1 MAAAPNPTA
10 APPNRMADA
19 DLIVRSGTVVLP
31 NELACGHDVAVIDG
45 RIAAVGPQLPM
56 TAHAEIEAGGLHV
69 FPGGVDPHVHF
80 NEPGRTEWE
89 GIATG
94 SRSLAR
100 GGLTTYVDMPLNSLP
115 VTADEDAFELKV
127 RAANVSS
134 LVDFGLWG
142 GLVPGKLRH
151 VEGLFRRGVLGF
163 KAFMCESG
171 MAEFPAVDDLT
182 LCEGMRR
189 CAEVGLPLL
198 VHAENAAL
206 VNELGRRAVAAGRVG
221 PRDFAASRPVVAE
234 LEAIS
239 RALFFAGETGCGV
252 HVVHVSTARGVELV
266 EHARANGLD
275 ASCET
280 CPHYLLL
287 SEADV
292 DELGA
297 VAKCAPPLRSAS
309 DRDALWELIS
319 QSRLRIVASDH
330 SPCPPE
336 LKQGSD
342 FFEVWG
348 GISGCQTTLQL
359 LLAHGHERRGLGL
372 PMVAGLTGANAAR
385 RFRIG
390 GKGAIEVGNDAD
402 LVLLD
407 LSQEWRL
414 SAGELGY
421 RHRHSPFVGW
431 PLRGRVVRTLLRGRT
446 VVAGGQV
453 VSPPTG
459 RLVTSG
465 GGH

>member
-1 MAAAPNPTA
+1 MPAAPSSTAAA
-10 APPNRMADA
+10 PNRMADA
-19 DLIVRSGTVVLP
+19 DLIVRDGTVVLP
-31 NELACGHDVAVIDG
+31 DELASAHDVAVIDG
-45 RIAAVGPQLPM
+45 KIAAIGPQLQM
-56 TAHAEIEAGGLHV
+56 TADAEIGAGGLHV
-69 FPGGVDPHVHF
+69 FPGGLDPHVHF
-80 NEPGRTEWE
+80 NEPGRTDWE

-100 GGLTTYVDMPLNSLP
+100 GGFTTYVDMPLNSSP
-115 VTADEDAFELKV
+115 VTVDEEAFELKV
-127 RAANVSS
+127 GAANASS

-151 VEGLFRRGVLGF
+151 VGGLARRGVLGF
-163 KAFMCESG
+163 KAFMCDSG
-171 MAEFPAVDDLT
+171 IAEFPAVDDMT

-189 CAEVGLPLL
+189 CAEVGAPVL

-206 VNELGRRAVAAGRVG
+206 VSELGRRSVADGRVG
-221 PRDFAASRPVVAE
+221 PRHFAASRPVVAE

-239 RALFFAGETGCGV
+239 RALFFAGETGCAV

-266 EHARANGLD
+266 ERARANGLD

-287 SEADV
+287 SEADS

-309 DRDALWELIS
+309 DRDALWELIG
-319 QSRLRIVASDH
+319 QSRLRIVTSDH

-359 LLAHGHERRGLGL
+359 LLAHGHERRGIGL
-372 PMVAGLTGANAAR
+372 PTVAGLTGANAAR

-402 LVLLD
+402 IVLLD
-407 LSQEWRL
+407 LSQEWPL
-414 SAGELGY
+414 SSDELGY

-431 PLRGRVVRTLLRGRT
+431 PLRGRVVRTLLRGRA
-446 VVAGGQV
+446 VFADGQV
-453 VSPPTG
+453 VSPPAG
-459 RLVTSG
+459 RLVTRST
-465 GGH
+465 